1 MKTTQITRGLTVG
14 AVALMLVATSFPAPV
29 NAATTAD
36 LQAQIKSLLEQI
48 NKLTNQKGNAV
59 SACVTANQDL
69 DLGKSGAAVTELQQ
83 FLISKGYTIPAGATG
98 YFGGQTQAA
107 LVQFQKTNNVSPA
120 VGYYG
125 PLTRA
130 KVASLC
136 TPANNPPTKPTEP
149 TTPTKPTPDITLGG
163 EGYFTRFDVKDGDDT
178 DLEEGDKLA
187 SILEM
192 SFDVESGDLNINRI
206 EIAATPDVSNQEQDP
221 WDTFTEFS
229 VWDGKTLVGK
239 IAADKEKNWKENSP
253 TSGDYSL
260 RIPSLNYK
268 VKENKQITFTVK
280 VTTAKNIKGISDGEI
295 WNVFIPN
302 EGIRALDADKAV
314 VTTGDAADAVT
325 LNIDSAGSKDEL
337 IIRRTDSDPDTTSIQ
352 LKKSSTS
359 GFEKVFAFDIDTDD
373 SKNDIEIRKLP
384 IELTVSTSTMSA
396 FVKNVRLV
404 AGGKTYTKNAVVD
417 GLTGVVTFEFKKGE
431 FIVDAGDRETITV
444 EVDFKALDTTKE
456 GTTISGK
463 VIGSTIKA
471 EGGDTL
477 TANQL
482 SGVASGETHSLYT
495 KGLIVVANEMTGVV
509 TSSTGPLNDY
519 VTLTA
524 NVKVTAFGQD
534 VYIPTDGTGVTY
546 QLTDSTGTII
556 ATTSIA
562 ITDSSAKEI
571 DNYFFIPEGETKT
584 FSLEVTHT
592 PGAANK
598 TARLQMISLNFSD
611 SAQAPNQTWLAQPQ
625 SKYRTP
631 TKIIVD

>member
-1 MKTTQITRGLTVG
+1 MKKTQITRGLTVG

-48 NKLTNQKGNAV
+48 SKLTNQSGNTV
-59 SACVTANQDL
+59 SGCLTANQDL
-69 DLGKSGAAVTELQQ
+69 DLGKSGTAVTELQQ
-83 FLISKGYTIPAGATG
+83 FLISKGYTIPAGATS
-98 YFGGQTQAA
+98 YFGGQTQSA
-107 LVQFQKTNNVSPA
+107 LIQFQKANNVSPA

-136 TPANNPPTKPTEP
+136 TPANNPPTKPT
-149 TTPTKPTPDITLGG
+149 TPTNPTPEITLGG

-178 DLEEGDKLA
+178 DLEEGDKQA
-187 SILEM
+187 SVLEM
-192 SFDVESGDLNINRI
+192 KFDVESGDLKISRI
-206 EIAATPDVSNQEQDP
+206 EIAARPDAGNQEQDP

-239 IAADKEKNWKENSP
+239 IAADKEKNWKEDSP
-253 TSGDYSL
+253 TNGDYTL
-260 RIPSLNYK
+260 RMPSLNYE
-268 VKENKQITFTVK
+268 VKENKQVTFTVK
-280 VTTAKNIKGISDGEI
+280 ATIEKNIKGVNDGEI

-302 EGIRALDADKAV
+302 EGIRAFDADKAV

-337 IIRRTDSDPDTTSIQ
+337 IIRRTDTDLDATSIQ

-384 IELTVSTSTMSA
+384 VEITVSTSTMST

-404 AGGKTYTKNAVVD
+404 AGGKTYTKNTIVD
-417 GLTGVVTFEFKKGE
+417 GLTGVVTFEFKSGE
-431 FIVDAGDRETITV
+431 FVIDAGDRETITV

-463 VIGSTIKA
+463 VTGSAIKA
-471 EGGDTL
+471 DGNDTL
-477 TANQL
+477 ATSQL
-482 SGVASGETHSLYT
+482 SGVATSETHSLYT
-495 KGLIVVANEMTGVV
+495 KGLIVAANNLTAVV
-509 TSSTGPLNDY
+509 TSSNGSLNDY
-519 VTLTA
+519 GTFAVEM
-524 NVKVTAFGQD
+524 KVTAFGQD
-534 VYIPTDGTGVTY
+534 VYIPTDSTGVTY
-546 QLTDSTGTII
+546 QLNDSTGAVIS
-556 ATTSIA
+556 TTSVA
-562 ITDSSAKEI
+562 VTDSSAKEI
-571 DNYFFIPEGETKT
+571 GNYFFIPDGETKT
-584 FSLEVTHT
+584 FSVEVTYM
-592 PGAANK
+592 PGVANK
-598 TARLQMISLNFSD
+598 TVRLQVLNLNFSD

-625 SKYRTP
+625 SKFRTP
-631 TKIIVD
+631 TKTIVD